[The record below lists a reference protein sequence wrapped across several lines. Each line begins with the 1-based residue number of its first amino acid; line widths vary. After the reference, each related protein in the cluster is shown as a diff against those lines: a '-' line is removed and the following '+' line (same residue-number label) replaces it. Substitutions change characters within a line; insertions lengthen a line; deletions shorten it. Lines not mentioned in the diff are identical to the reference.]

1 MEKEEY
7 FNQRIGCTV
16 HDCKYHDGNEDHCTL
31 GKILVSG
38 ENNQKGTFCAS
49 FESRN

>member
-16 HDCKYHDGNEDHCTL
+16 NECKYHDNHENHCTL

-38 ENNQKGTFCAS
+38 QKKKKDTFCDS
-49 FESRN
+49 FEQKD